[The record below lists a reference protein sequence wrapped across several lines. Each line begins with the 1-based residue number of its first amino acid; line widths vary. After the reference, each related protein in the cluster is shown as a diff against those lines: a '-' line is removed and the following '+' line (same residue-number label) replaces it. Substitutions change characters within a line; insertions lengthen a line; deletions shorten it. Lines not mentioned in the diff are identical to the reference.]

1 MVEQVKASQND
12 MSSGEVLSGAP
23 GIVVLS
29 PSMQV
34 LHMNRQA
41 IKLASLLG
49 SVELNG
55 QPSNDPTGILP
66 PPLADMAN
74 EILKVLRSRHERS
87 EKGQFEIRLAA
98 NGFGK
103 PEHSRSGSAEW
114 TWSRGCSHRAAPHGS
129 KRQSFR
135 ESSQSR
141 KRVLKVQH
149 FNAFP

>member
-1 MVEQVKASQND
+1 MVEQVKESQND
-12 MSSGEVLSGAP
+12 MSSGEVMSGAP

-74 EILKVLRSRHERS
+74 EILKVLRSRHKMS
-87 EKGQFEIRLAA
+87 EKGQIEIRRTVNETGKLVSICGIGVP
-98 NGFGK
+98 NGYGV
-103 PEHSRSGSAEW
+103 EHARIMLLLTGTSAHHSE
-114 TWSRGCSHRAAPHGS
+114 SNQNHGCLLQR
-129 KRQSFR
+129 
-135 ESSQSR
+135 
-141 KRVLKVQH
+141 
-149 FNAFP
+149 